1 MAEVHP
7 GVRDADVV
15 VHPLNA
21 AVQVYPAAVVLHV
34 VHRVVDVDAVVLVGQ
49 VPLQLVATVLV
60 DPELVVDLLEC
71 PLHPGLALPDLANLP
86 PQAPLHS
93 IADKVNLLATLPRFK
108 NDQILKFPILLP
120 VVDALGVDLHRPL
133 SLNERLL
140 QVPPA
145 RLQLV
150 GEVDVELEL
159 CLELLSPVHLVT
171 QPLPDPPVRVPLGG
185 HRLVLPLPD
194 QPHRLVPDSL
204 RLLSNEKN

>member
-15 VHPLNA
+15 VDPLNA
-21 AVQVYPAAVVLHV
+21 AVQVYPATVVLHIV
-34 VHRVVDVDAVVLVGQ
+34 RRVVDVDAVVLVGK

-93 IADKVNLLATLPRFK
+93 IADKVNLLTTLPRFK
-108 NDQILKFPILLP
+108 NDQILKFLILLP

-133 SLNERLL
+133 RLNERLL
-140 QVPPA
+140 QVPPT

-150 GEVDVELEL
+150 GEVDVEFQLRL
-159 CLELLSPVHLVT
+159 QLLPPVNLIP
-171 QPLPDPPVRVPLGG
+171 QPLSDPEHTMLT
-185 HRLVLPLPD
+185 
-194 QPHRLVPDSL
+194 
-204 RLLSNEKN
+204 